1 MSWGPT
7 SEFDSHIWIHSPV
20 NKKELQSVYETTI
33 TNNIYHLIQEAFSP
47 TGDLQRGQFVLN
59 HHDCYMYHII

>member
-20 NKKELQSVYETTI
+20 NNKELQSVYETTI

-59 HHDCYMYHII
+59 HHDCYHYDII